1 MDDAIESTRYYKQ
14 KYIITFYK
22 ETEDGDEEF
31 VASFDNIMQLCKYK
45 KLPINDKNLF
55 LIKQELYRAFKKFP
69 AYSRMID
76 GTPMRV
82 YLIDMFKDDELE
94 EKLEKERRDKC
105 MALKKYVQITSTMN
119 IEVYASIE
127 AIPVITSANAS
138 GDRMNAKS
146 GWAKIRVL
154 LTAGTSWYP
163 SEILN
168 WPAVKALAGKEIL
181 TIGIQ
186 ADTITNPDTL
196 KKAEAQAAAIAKGK
210 KAVDL
215 EKEKVKANKAREKE
229 AQQSLELE

>member
-1 MDDAIESTRYYKQ
+1 MDDDFDNTRYYKQ
-14 KYIITFYK
+14 KYLIAFYK

-45 KLPINDKNLF
+45 NLPINEKNLF
-55 LIKQELYRAFKKFP
+55 IIKQNLYRSFKEFP
-69 AYSRMID
+69 PYSRIID

-105 MALKKYVQITSTMN
+105 MALKKYVKISSSMN

-127 AIPVITSANAS
+127 AIPIISSANTT
-138 GDRMNAKS
+138 GNRMNAKS

-154 LTAGTSWYP
+154 ITAGTSWYP

-168 WPAVKALAGKEIL
+168 WPAVQSLAGKEIL
-181 TIGIQ
+181 TIGVQ
-186 ADTITNPDTL
+186 ADTISNPDAL
-196 KKAEAQAAAIAKGK
+196 AKAEAQAAAIAKGK
-210 KAVDL
+210 KSIEL
-215 EKEKVKANKAREKE
+215 EKEKIKITKAREKE
-229 AQQSLELE
+229 AQSSLELE